1 MISLDYVGIEY
12 RYGQTGGRHDWIA
25 LCCLGKKT
33 MKDDALRFTV
43 FLREYLRAAGAPP
56 CPPRSC

>member
-25 LCCLGKKT
+25 LCCLGKKNY
-33 MKDDALRFTV
+33 
-43 FLREYLRAAGAPP
+43 EG
-56 CPPRSC
+56 